1 MILYK
6 KQEMKKYEN
15 KDVLFL
21 LLCSLNWMVRKNIYL
36 TELVFCHIDCRMDVK
51 EGQIEI
57 VFF

>member
-51 EGQIEI
+51 EGQR
-57 VFF
+57 